1 MTISQSKNVRRVV
14 TEPPRQDSTKI
25 VLEIVGVTKRFAGR
39 GSNSIIAIESTNLG
53 VRAGEFVTIVGPSG
67 CGKSTLLNLISGLT
81 HPSEG
86 TVRFKGNVV
95 RGVNRRIGY
104 ITQQDNLMPWRTLRD
119 NVAFPLE
126 IAGISR
132 LERYKRTEAWLERV
146 GLEGFEDAY
155 PHELSGGMR
164 QRANIVRTLVYE
176 PDVLL
181 MDEPFGPLDAQT
193 RLLLQD
199 DLLDLWETMRKTI
212 LFVTHDLTEAIALAD
227 RVVLM
232 SARPGRIV
240 RIDEVDIPRPRDIFH
255 IHDNARFRALYD
267 EIWRELELQ
276 VRGTRSVKVGGKS
289 ARRDQGAFSQ

>member
-1 MTISQSKNVRRVV
+1 MNFSQTKVAERPVAL
-14 TEPPRQDSTKI
+14 PRKGAGAA
-25 VLEIVGVTKRFAGR
+25 LEIQDVSKRFAAR
-39 GSNSIIAIESTNLG
+39 GGSTVVAVEKVSLAIRG
-53 VRAGEFVTIVGPSG
+53 GEFVTIVGPSG

-81 HPSEG
+81 APSEG
-86 TVRFKGNVV
+86 TLRFNGEVV
-95 RGVNRRIGY
+95 TGVNRHIGY

-126 IAGISR
+126 VAGVAKA
-132 LERYKRTEAWLERV
+132 ERYRQTEEWLDRV
-146 GLEGFEDAY
+146 GLSGFENAY

-199 DLLDLWETMRKTI
+199 DLLDLWESTGKTI

-240 RIDEVDIPRPRDIFH
+240 RIDDVTIPRPRDIFR
-255 IHDNARFRALYD
+255 IHDNADFRQLYD
-267 EIWRELELQ
+267 EIWQELEKQ
-276 VRGTRSVKVGGKS
+276 VRTTRVGSRAKK
-289 ARRDQGAFSQ
+289 A

>member
-1 MTISQSKNVRRVV
+1 MF
-14 TEPPRQDSTKI
+14 E
-25 VLEIVGVTKRFAGR
+25 VLEVTKRFSGRAHRPIVAVEKTSLSIAG
-39 GSNSIIAIESTNLG
+39 
-53 VRAGEFVTIVGPSG
+53 GEFVTIVGPSG
-67 CGKSTLLNLISGLT
+67 CGKSTLLNMMSGLT
-81 HPSEG
+81 LPSEG
-86 TVRFKGNVV
+86 KLRFNGAHLN
-95 RGVNRRIGY
+95 GVNRHIGY

-126 IAGISR
+126 IAGIRKSER
-132 LERYKRTEAWLERV
+132 LNRVDNWLKQV

-193 RLLLQD
+193 RLIMQH
-199 DLLDLWETMRKTI
+199 DLLDLWRSTGKTI
-212 LFVTHDLTEAIALAD
+212 VFVTHDLTEAIALAD

-240 RIDEVDIPRPRDIFH
+240 RIDRVEIPRPRDIFH
-255 IHDNARFRALYD
+255 MHDNPVFRDLYD
-267 EIWRELELQ
+267 KIWRELETQ
-276 VRGTRSVKVGGKS
+276 VQMTRSGRSGTKTTDVTAGNPK
-289 ARRDQGAFSQ
+289 